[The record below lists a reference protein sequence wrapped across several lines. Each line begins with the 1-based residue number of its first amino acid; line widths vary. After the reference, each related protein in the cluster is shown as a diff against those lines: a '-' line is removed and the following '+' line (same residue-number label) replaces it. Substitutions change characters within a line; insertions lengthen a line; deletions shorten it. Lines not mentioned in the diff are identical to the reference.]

1 MSDVEENI
9 TQIVAEIDN
18 AQDLRAVR
26 VIIEKLSDFYQE
38 RILGCLGAVL
48 IAMSEGLEDK
58 NYAET
63 LVQNP
68 DNFSSMHDKYIKY
81 KEAIVIILPDA
92 FTSEESPLS
101 SVAEKLDG
109 FFARNMPM
117 EPSSLHL

>member
-18 AQDLRAVR
+18 AHDLRAVR

-48 IAMSEGLEDK
+48 IAMSNGLEDK

-63 LVQNP
+63 LVQSP
-68 DNFSSMHDKYIKY
+68 DNIS
-81 KEAIVIILPDA
+81 IVK
-92 FTSEESPLS
+92 S
-101 SVAEKLDG
+101 
-109 FFARNMPM
+109 
-117 EPSSLHL
+117 H